1 MQDACVSY
9 YHHNLLFKDKMLD
22 STFPV
27 FARDLY
33 MRSNLPHG
41 GYFEMLQ
48 SGWERRERPNMLMVW
63 YEEMKADELGWTE
76 KIMRHIGSNLS
87 EEKLNRICQ
96 GLTFR

>member
-1 MQDACVSY
+1 MKDACVSY
-9 YHHNLLFKDKMLD
+9 YHHNRLFKYSDFH
-22 STFPV
+22 SEFEV
-27 FARDLY
+27 FEELY
-33 MRSNLPHG
+33 LKGNLLLG